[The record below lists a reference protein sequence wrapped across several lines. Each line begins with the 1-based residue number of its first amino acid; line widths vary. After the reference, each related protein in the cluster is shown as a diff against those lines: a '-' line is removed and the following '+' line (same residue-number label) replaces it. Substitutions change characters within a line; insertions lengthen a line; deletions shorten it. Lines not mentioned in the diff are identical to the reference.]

1 METKKKS
8 SLKSNKK
15 PKKLSKAKEHVSK
28 RSPEEKRRQMI
39 EEIQEKTGL
48 GENEILEAEQK
59 FKEDFPDGRISL
71 EEFIDQSDVSISQV
85 PQPTYV
91 CELAT

>member
-15 PKKLSKAKEHVSK
+15 PKKISKAKDHSK
-28 RSPEEKRRQMI
+28 KSPEEKRQQLI
-39 EEIQEKTGL
+39 EEVVAKTGL
-48 GENEILEAEQK
+48 GENEILDAEQK

-71 EEFIDQSDVSISQV
+71 EEFTEQSDVSID
-85 PQPTYV
+85 
-91 CELAT
+91 